1 MNLFGKKK
9 EPTAPTPP
17 PPTAPTPDPDSTK
30 AAMDKVNDTLETIT
44 KREEHVQRKIDA
56 ELNNAKK
63 FSAAGKKR
71 EALQCIKRK
80 KMYEKQLEQMGT
92 TKMTLENQ
100 KMTLEVMN
108 INKETLA
115 AQQAAAKAMQQQT
128 KQMGGVDKVEE
139 IMDSVEDGMQD
150 AQEIQDALSRQ
161 IDMPGLDADE
171 DDLLAEL
178 EGLEADELATEL
190 GTVSLAS
197 DSAVEMPSAPVSLP
211 AAGTKKV
218 MTDEER
224 ELAELEASMAM

>member
-1 MNLFGKKK
+1 
-9 EPTAPTPP
+9 
-17 PPTAPTPDPDSTK
+17 
-30 AAMDKVNDTLETIT
+30 
-44 KREEHVQRKIDA
+44 
-56 ELNNAKK
+56 
-63 FSAAGKKR
+63 
-71 EALQCIKRK
+71 
-80 KMYEKQLEQMGT
+80 
-92 TKMTLENQ
+92 
-100 KMTLEVMN
+100 MTLEVMN

-211 AAGTKKV
+211 AASTKKV